1 MAQEIS
7 SRCDAINRELISTKS
22 LLSVEENRW
31 QLEAGR
37 VDGLNDR
44 LKDAEMKL
52 IIADSKLQQLQQ
64 DYNGQQEMLLSASNS
79 NANYIAHIQTLNADI
94 SRLQTVVESYEL
106 QLASQFKDLNDS
118 YEEINKFREN
128 YVVVSNNFDR
138 TKRSEADLTRLN
150 GTLRQQLETQVE
162 YGRDL
167 EIRLEQAL
175 TRWKMEKD
183 SLQEEKCRYGKLN
196 NQAASIVSK
205 NDRLE
210 LELRRAEDRL
220 QLYDDLPLP
229 VSRQLLYS
237 TSHWLSLAILCT
249 RYKA

>member
-1 MAQEIS
+1 
-7 SRCDAINRELISTKS
+7 
-22 LLSVEENRW
+22 LLSAEENRW

-52 IIADSKLQQLQQ
+52 IIADDKLQQLQQ
-64 DYNGQQEMLLSASNS
+64 DFNSQQEMLLSASNS
-79 NANYIAHIQTLNADI
+79 NANYIAHIQSLKSDMV
-94 SRLQTVVESYEL
+94 RLQAVVESYEL
-106 QLASQFKDLNDS
+106 QLASQFKGLNDS
-118 YEEINKFREN
+118 YEEIGKYRES
-128 YVVVSNNFDR
+128 YVIVSNNLDQTR
-138 TKRSEADLTRLN
+138 RSEADLTRLN
-150 GTLRQQLETQVE
+150 DTLRHQLEIQVE

-167 EIRLEQAL
+167 EVRLEQAL
-175 TRWKMEKD
+175 TRWKIEKEG
-183 SLQEEKCRYGKLN
+183 LHEEKHRYGKLN

-229 VSRQLLYS
+229 VS
-237 TSHWLSLAILCT
+237 
-249 RYKA
+249 